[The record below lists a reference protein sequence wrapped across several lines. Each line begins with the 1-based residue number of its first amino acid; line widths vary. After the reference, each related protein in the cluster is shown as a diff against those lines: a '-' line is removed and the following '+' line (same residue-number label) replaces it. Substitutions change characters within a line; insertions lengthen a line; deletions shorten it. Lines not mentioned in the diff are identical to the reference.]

1 MSKELKKHQDYN
13 DGVTIFL
20 IVGVVV
26 SAGIVVI
33 NLIANLF

>member
-20 IVGVVV
+20 IVG
-26 SAGIVVI
+26 IVVLSTI
-33 NLIANLF
+33 TVLNLIIQW